1 MSTSLFHIFNKFN
14 YFIEIKHV
22 RILIKYNKFTS
33 ISLSTSLLHLFNKSN
48 YLRIQVNLAL
58 KSMGTDKRPNIEH
71 HEKQAVPLA
80 ITTV

>member
-1 MSTSLFHIFNKFN
+1 MF
-14 YFIEIKHV
+14 
-22 RILIKYNKFTS
+22 
-33 ISLSTSLLHLFNKSN
+33 HLFKINI
-48 YLRIQVNLAL
+48 LRNQVNLAL